1 MLYNND
7 NICTVGLTGM
17 SGAGKTTA
25 CEVFREHGFHIIDCD
40 NVAREVVK
48 CGRPALADI
57 AAHFGSGILTPDGG
71 LDRKKLGGIVFS
83 DKQKLAELDG
93 LIYPF
98 IHFEIIRELTEFSGT
113 GERLFLLDAP
123 TLFESGADIFC
134 DCIVSVTADISVCR
148 ERIMLRDGLTAG
160 QAEKRLLSQHDAEFY
175 RERSDHCAENNGDR
189 EQFAAG
195 LAQIADNIRRKI
207 LPAR

>member
-40 NVAREVVK
+40 KVAREVVK
-48 CGRPALADI
+48 CGRPALLEI

-148 ERIMLRDGLTAG
+148 ERIMLRDGLTSE
-160 QAEKRLLSQHDAEFY
+160 QAEKRLSSQHDAGFY
-175 RERSDHCAENNGDR
+175 RDRSDCCAENNGSAED
-189 EQFAAG
+189 FTAK
-195 LAQIADNIRRKI
+195 LADIARNI
-207 LPAR
+207 LGTM